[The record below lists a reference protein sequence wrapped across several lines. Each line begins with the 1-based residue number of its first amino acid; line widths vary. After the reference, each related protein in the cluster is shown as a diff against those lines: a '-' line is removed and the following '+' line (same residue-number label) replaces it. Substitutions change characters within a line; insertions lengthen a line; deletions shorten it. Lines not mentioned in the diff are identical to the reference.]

1 MTPIEDS
8 DDSSDDD
15 QWSDQ
20 EEEEEE
26 EEEAVVKNK
35 KSREGVV
42 MTGGDSSGQ
51 SIGRVVSHSSNE
63 RDKRDAN
70 EKEGAAVSVTS
81 SQLSSMAGSSS
92 ALCSEVYGSLGE
104 RGERAP
110 EYGDGVG
117 EEEEDGEGK
126 GEGERWSDE
135 SGGKERETVEGRSQ
149 EQEDGD
155 VTLVEDISTGEG
167 GGEYSSQLAEEP
179 QQDGEQD
186 AEEEEALIGEEME
199 GEEEEEGEKEMM
211 EEGDLDAGYEHDNR
225 TQDPELTL
233 QEVALQNTE
242 RWSDTAA
249 SIDSPPPTPF
259 DTEVP
264 ADVSTKP
271 DYGSKNPFDLLE
283 ENFDNPNQSVEI
295 VTSYPHRVPDYGSS
309 ERGSLNPFDSPE
321 PSRRPIFAIPPPPT
335 LPPPPL
341 ATQDHPDAP
350 SPIRYIPHTSPSPL
364 HRTPHSSPLHYPPH
378 SSPSPLHRTPRSS
391 PSPLHHPPHS
401 SPSPLHHPPRSS
413 PSPLHL
419 PSHSQAPGNPPH
431 STTSSPPMS
440 TSSDFFREAA
450 PVVYGHRHLLSDDV
464 GRASRSDSLEWS
476 MYVETLVEEPDNAAL
491 LSTLQLEE
499 DHYPAEV

>member
-1 MTPIEDS
+1 MTPIE
-8 DDSSDDD
+8 DSSDDD

-20 EEEEEE
+20 EEEEEEE

-42 MTGGDSSGQ
+42 VTGGDSSGQ

-63 RDKRDAN
+63 RDECYAN

-81 SQLSSMAGSSS
+81 SQLSSMA

-135 SGGKERETVEGRSQ
+135 SGGRERETVEGRSQ

-186 AEEEEALIGEEME
+186 GKEEEALSGEEME

-211 EEGDLDAGYEHDNR
+211 EEGDLDASYEHDNR

-233 QEVALQNTE
+233 QQVALQNTE

-259 DTEVP
+259 DVEAP

-271 DYGSKNPFDLLE
+271 DRGSKNPFDLLE
-283 ENFDNPNQSVEI
+283 EDFDNPNQSVEI
-295 VTSYPHRVPDYGSS
+295 VTSYPHRVPDYCGG

-321 PSRRPIFAIPPPPT
+321 PFRRPIFAIPPPPT

-341 ATQDHPDAP
+341 ATRDHPDAP
-350 SPIRYIPHTSPSPL
+350 PPIRYTPHTSPSPL
-364 HRTPHSSPLHYPPH
+364 HRTPHTSPSPLHRTPH
-378 SSPSPLHRTPRSS
+378 TSPSPLHRTPRS
-391 PSPLHHPPHS
+391 
-401 SPSPLHHPPRSS
+401 SPLHHPPRSS
-413 PSPLHL
+413 PSPLHH
-419 PSHSQAPGNPPH
+419 PPHSQAPGNPPH

-440 TSSDFFREAA
+440 TTSSDFFREAA
-450 PVVYGHRHLLSDDV
+450 PVVYGHRQLLSDDV
-464 GRASRSDSLEWS
+464 GGASRSDSLEWS
-476 MYVETLVEEPDNAAL
+476 MYVETLVEEPDNSAL

-499 DHYPAEV
+499 DHYPAEVCVYEV